1 MTQEELREIYCQ
13 RLVREKQCFIARETG
28 ISENMLSKFRNG
40 KIDLYDYL
48 FVKLKNYL
56 VND

>member
-1 MTQEELREIYCQ
+1 MTQNELRDMYQ
-13 RLVREKQCFIARETG
+13 KRLMREKQCFIAKETG

-48 FVKLKNYL
+48 FIKLKNYL
-56 VND
+56 MNN